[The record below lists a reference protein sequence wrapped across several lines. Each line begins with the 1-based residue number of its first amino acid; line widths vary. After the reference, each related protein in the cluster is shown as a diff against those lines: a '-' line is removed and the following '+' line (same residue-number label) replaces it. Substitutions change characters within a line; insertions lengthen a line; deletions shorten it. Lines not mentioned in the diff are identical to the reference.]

1 MADDSRVIGIDVG
14 GTKIAGGVVDVANGL
29 VQTRVER
36 PTGAERGGDRV
47 LDEVVEIASGLAD
60 SMPRGAAPKRL
71 GVAVCELVGPS
82 GAITSAQTVDW
93 RDLDVVGSL
102 ADVGSAT
109 IASDVR
115 AGAAAEARF
124 GAGRG
129 VDPFVYVSVGTG
141 VSSTLV
147 LSGEPYAGR
156 HGSALVAASGMF
168 STTCPHC
175 GELVEVVPED
185 VASGLGMVRRMRARR
200 PEASFDR
207 AEEVLAAADAGDDG
221 AQEIVDEGG
230 RMLGSIVA
238 GLINVLD
245 PEAVVIGGGLGLTSG
260 RYRERF
266 ETSLA
271 EHIWAPTSRSTPV
284 LDAALGAD
292 AVLIGAALAADA
304 SASLHAEPAA
314 GTERS

>member
-1 MADDSRVIGIDVG
+1 M
-14 GTKIAGGVVDVANGL
+14 
-29 VQTRVER
+29 
-36 PTGAERGGDRV
+36 
-47 LDEVVEIASGLAD
+47 
-60 SMPRGAAPKRL
+60 
-71 GVAVCELVGPS
+71 
-82 GAITSAQTVDW
+82 DW

-102 ADVGSAT
+102 AGVGSAAV
-109 IASDVR
+109 ASDVR

-147 LSGEPYAGR
+147 LGGEPYAGR
-156 HGSALVAASGMF
+156 HGSALVAASGTF

-185 VASGLGMVRRMRARR
+185 VASGLGMVRRMRAHRSD
-200 PEASFDR
+200 ASFER
-207 AEEVLAAADAGDDG
+207 AEDVLAAADAGDDG
-221 AQEIVDEGG
+221 AREIVDEGG

-245 PEAVVIGGGLGLTSG
+245 PEAVVIGGGLGLAAG

-266 ETSLA
+266 EASLA
-271 EHIWAPTSRSTPV
+271 EHIWAQTSRSTPI

-304 SASLHAEPAA
+304 SASSSRSRA
-314 GTERS
+314 GTEPS

>member
-1 MADDSRVIGIDVG
+1 MADDSLVIGIDVG
-14 GTKIAGGVVDVANGL
+14 GTKIAGGVVDVGDGSVRN
-29 VQTRVER
+29 RVEQ

-47 LDEVVEIASGLAD
+47 LDDVVELASRLAD
-60 SMPRGAAPKRL
+60 GTRHTSAPRRL
-71 GVAVCELVGPS
+71 GVAICELVDPS
-82 GAITSAQTVDW
+82 GAITSGQTVDW

-102 ADVGSAT
+102 AGVGRT
-109 IASDVR
+109 TVASDVR

-124 GAGRG
+124 GAARG
-129 VDPFVYVSVGTG
+129 IDPFVYVSVGTG

-147 LSGEPYAGR
+147 LGGEPYAGR
-156 HGSALVAASGMF
+156 HGSALVAASGTF

-185 VASGLGMVRRMRARR
+185 VASGLGMVRRMRDRR
-200 PEASFDR
+200 SDASIDR
-207 AEEVLAAADAGDDG
+207 AEDVLAAADAGDEG
-221 AQEIVDEGG
+221 AREIVDEGG

-245 PEAVVIGGGLGLTSG
+245 PEAVVIGGGLGLAAG

-266 ETSLA
+266 EASLT
-271 EHIWAPTSRSTPV
+271 EHIWAKTSRSTPI

-304 SASLHAEPAA
+304 EP
-314 GTERS
+314 S

>member
-1 MADDSRVIGIDVG
+1 MADDSLVIGIDVG
-14 GTKIAGGVVDVANGL
+14 GTKIAGGVVDVGDGS
-29 VQTRVER
+29 VRTRIER

-47 LDEVVEIASGLAD
+47 LEDVVEIASGLAD
-60 SMPRGAAPKRL
+60 SLRHDSTPQRL
-71 GVAVCELVGPS
+71 GVAVCELVDPS

-102 ADVGSAT
+102 AGVGSAV

-147 LSGEPYAGR
+147 LGGEPYAGR
-156 HGSALVAASGMF
+156 HGSALVAASGTF

-175 GELVEVVPED
+175 GELVEVVPEE

-200 PEASFDR
+200 ADASFDR
-207 AEEVLAAADAGDDG
+207 AEEVLAAADAGDHG
-221 AQEIVDEGG
+221 AREIVDEGG

-245 PEAVVIGGGLGLTSG
+245 PEAVVIGGGLGLAAG

-266 ETSLA
+266 GSSLA
-271 EHIWAPTSRSTPV
+271 EHIWAPTSRSTPI
-284 LDAALGAD
+284 LEAALGAD
-292 AVLIGAALAADA
+292 AVLIGAALAADV
-304 SASLHAEPAA
+304 SPIPQAEPAA
-314 GTERS
+314 GTEPS

>member
-1 MADDSRVIGIDVG
+1 MWSAPSPDVG
-14 GTKIAGGVVDVANGL
+14 RA
-29 VQTRVER
+29 
-36 PTGAERGGDRV
+36 
-47 LDEVVEIASGLAD
+47 
-60 SMPRGAAPKRL
+60 
-71 GVAVCELVGPS
+71 
-82 GAITSAQTVDW
+82 TV
-93 RDLDVVGSL
+93 
-102 ADVGSAT
+102 
-109 IASDVR
+109 ASDVR

-147 LSGEPYAGR
+147 QGGDPYAGR
-156 HGSALVAASGMF
+156 HGSALVAASGTF

-185 VASGLGMVRRMRARR
+185 VASGLGMVRRMRDRR
-200 PEASFDR
+200 PDASFDR
-207 AEEVLAAADAGDDG
+207 AEDVLAAADAGDDG
-221 AQEIVDEGG
+221 AREIVDEGG

-245 PEAVVIGGGLGLTSG
+245 PEAVVIGGGLGLAAG

-266 ETSLA
+266 EASLA
-271 EHIWAPTSRSTPV
+271 EHIWAPTSRSTPI

-292 AVLIGAALAADA
+292 AVLIGAALAADTA
-304 SASLHAEPAA
+304 VAGRRPRDRRSATCSARDPGA
-314 GTERS
+314 GRRRTARLPSRVPSDRRSRRDRRRVRPG

>member
-1 MADDSRVIGIDVG
+1 MADDPFVIGIDVG
-14 GTKIAGGVVDVANGL
+14 GTKIAGGVVDVGDGS
-29 VQTRVER
+29 VQNRVER

-47 LDEVVEIASGLAD
+47 LDDVVEIASSLA
-60 SMPRGAAPKRL
+60 SAMRHGSTPKRL
-71 GVAVCELVGPS
+71 GVAVCELVDPS
-82 GAITSAQTVDW
+82 GAITSGQTVDW

-102 ADVGSAT
+102 AGVGWAAV
-109 IASDVR
+109 ASDVR

-124 GAGRG
+124 GSGRG

-147 LSGEPYAGR
+147 LGGEPYAGR
-156 HGSALVAASGMF
+156 HGSALVAASGTF

-185 VASGLGMVRRMRARR
+185 VAAGRGMVRRMQVRR
-200 PEASFDR
+200 PDRSFDR
-207 AEEVLAAADAGDDG
+207 AEEVLAAADAGDEF

-230 RMLGSIVA
+230 SMLGTIVA

-245 PEAVVIGGGLGLTSG
+245 PEAVVVGGGLGLAAG

-266 ETSLA
+266 EGSLA
-271 EHIWAPTSRSTPV
+271 KHIWAPTSRSTPV
-284 LDAALGAD
+284 LDATLGTD

-304 SASLHAEPAA
+304 SAIGQTGPAA
-314 GTERS
+314 GEELS

>member
-14 GTKIAGGVVDVANGL
+14 GTKIAGGIVDVANGS
-29 VQTRVER
+29 VQMRVEM
-36 PTGAERGGDRV
+36 PTRAERSGDRV
-47 LDEVVEIASGLAD
+47 LDDVVEIASRLAD
-60 SMPRGAAPKRL
+60 DMRHGPTPRRL
-71 GVAVCELVGPS
+71 GVAVCELVDPS
-82 GAITSAQTVDW
+82 GAITSSQTVDW

-102 ADVGSAT
+102 AGVGLAT

-115 AGAAAEARF
+115 AGATAEARL
-124 GAGRG
+124 GAGRA

-147 LSGEPYAGR
+147 LGGEPYAGR
-156 HGSALVAASGMF
+156 HGSALVAASGTF

-185 VASGLGMVRRMRARR
+185 VASGLGMVRRMQARR
-200 PEASFDR
+200 PDASFDR
-207 AEEVLAAADAGDDG
+207 AEEVLAAADAGDDE
-221 AQEIVDEGG
+221 AREIVDEGG

-245 PEAVVIGGGLGLTSG
+245 PEAVVIGGGLGLAAG

-266 ETSLA
+266 EASLA
-271 EHIWAPTSRSTPV
+271 EHIWAPTSQSTPI

-292 AVLIGAALAADA
+292 AGLIGAALAAAA
-304 SASLHAEPAA
+304 SAIPHAVPAVDEEP
-314 GTERS
+314 S

>member
-14 GTKIAGGVVDVANGL
+14 GTKIAGGIVDVGNGS
-29 VQTRVER
+29 VHTRVEK

-47 LDEVVEIASGLAD
+47 LDDVVEIASELAD
-60 SMPRGAAPKRL
+60 DMRHDATPRRL
-71 GVAVCELVGPS
+71 GVAVCELVDPS

-93 RDLDVVGSL
+93 RDLDVVGFL
-102 ADVGSAT
+102 AGVGWAT

-129 VDPFVYVSVGTG
+129 VDPFVYLSVGTG
-141 VSSTLV
+141 ISSTLV
-147 LSGEPYAGR
+147 LGGEPYAGR
-156 HGSALVAASGMF
+156 HGSALVAASGTF

-185 VASGLGMVRRMRARR
+185 VASGLGMVRRMQARR
-200 PEASFDR
+200 ADASFTR
-207 AEEVLAAADAGDDG
+207 AEDVLAAADTGDDD
-221 AQEIVDEGG
+221 AREIVDEGG

-238 GLINVLD
+238 SLINVLD
-245 PEAVVIGGGLGLTSG
+245 PEAVVIGGGLGLAAG

-266 ETSLA
+266 EASLA
-271 EHIWAPTSRSTPV
+271 EHIWAPTSRSTPI

-292 AVLIGAALAADA
+292 AVLIGAALAADGA
-304 SASLHAEPAA
+304 AISLAEPEA
-314 GTERS
+314 GKDPS

>member
-1 MADDSRVIGIDVG
+1 MADDSLVIGIDVG
-14 GTKIAGGVVDVANGL
+14 GTKIAAGVVDVGDGS
-29 VQTRVER
+29 VRTRVEK

-47 LDEVVEIASGLAD
+47 LDDVVEIASRLAE
-60 SMPRGAAPKRL
+60 SMGHGSTPRRL
-71 GVAVCELVGPS
+71 GVAVCELVDLS
-82 GAITSAQTVDW
+82 GAITSGQTVDW

-102 ADVGSAT
+102 AGVGRAAV
-109 IASDVR
+109 ASDVR

-129 VDPFVYVSVGTG
+129 VDPFVYLSVGTG

-147 LSGEPYAGR
+147 LGGEPYAGR
-156 HGSALVAASGMF
+156 HGSALVAASGTF

-185 VASGLGMVRRMRARR
+185 VASGLGMVRRMRAHRSD
-200 PEASFDR
+200 ASFDR
-207 AEEVLAAADAGDDG
+207 TEDVLAAADAGDDG
-221 AQEIVDEGG
+221 ARKIVDEGG

-245 PEAVVIGGGLGLTSG
+245 PEAVVIGGGLGLAAG

-266 ETSLA
+266 EASLA
-271 EHIWAPTSRSTPV
+271 EHIWAPTSRSTPI
-284 LDAALGAD
+284 LDATLGAD
-292 AVLIGAALAADA
+292 AVLIGAALEADA
-304 SASLHAEPAA
+304 SAIRHADPAA
-314 GTERS
+314 GTEPS